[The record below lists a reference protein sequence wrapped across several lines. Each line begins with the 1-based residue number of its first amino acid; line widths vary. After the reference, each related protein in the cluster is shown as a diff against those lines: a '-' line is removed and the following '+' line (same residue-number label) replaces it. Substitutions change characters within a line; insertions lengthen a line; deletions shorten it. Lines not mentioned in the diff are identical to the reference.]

1 MRDLNISAAQGYRIE
16 RQTRDD
22 RPARGG
28 HLQAELIV
36 PSRLA
41 VVDDGGAERM
51 FPYVVERRFADEHPR
66 VAEYRERL
74 HGVAL
79 ELHFPQCGAP
89 DFAGVMNLEGV
100 ARELEV
106 GAILLPHR
114 GEFFHAALELQH
126 RLLRLSVSD
135 VEIFYRVIVGCGVTL
150 FPRAGARC
158 RPHREIP
165 KER

>member
-79 ELHFPQCGAP
+79 ELHLSPRWMLHPQPIGLDGEEIETVC
-89 DFAGVMNLEGV
+89 
-100 ARELEV
+100 ELK
-106 GAILLPHR
+106 GLP
-114 GEFFHAALELQH
+114 
-126 RLLRLSVSD
+126 LRRT
-135 VEIFYRVIVGCGVTL
+135 YG
-150 FPRAGARC
+150 
-158 RPHREIP
+158 
-165 KER
+165 

>member
-1 MRDLNISAAQGYRIE
+1 MRNLNVSDAQGYRIE

-66 VAEYRERL
+66 GAEYRERL

-79 ELHFPQCGAP
+79 EPHFACGTAFNVKQRALGIAVP
-89 DFAGVMNLEGV
+89 
-100 ARELEV
+100 
-106 GAILLPHR
+106 
-114 GEFFHAALELQH
+114 LEL
-126 RLLRLSVSD
+126 D
-135 VEIFYRVIVGCGVTL
+135 VE
-150 FPRAGARC
+150 PEAGGHTVANDGSAASY
-158 RPHREIP
+158 ES
-165 KER
+165 